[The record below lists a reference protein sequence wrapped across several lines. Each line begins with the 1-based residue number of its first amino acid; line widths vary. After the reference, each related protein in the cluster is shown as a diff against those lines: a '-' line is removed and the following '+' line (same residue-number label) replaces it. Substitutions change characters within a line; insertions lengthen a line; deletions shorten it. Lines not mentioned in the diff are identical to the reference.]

1 VVSREGKNVGG
12 NKGPCREREGEEG
25 RLLMRDDS
33 VHVSGMF
40 RELLVAVV
48 WLLIYYPLE
57 QHLQGRG
64 LPVRGWAG
72 RGARTSSIADSICTR
87 CEHYRNWWS

>member
-1 VVSREGKNVGG
+1 
-12 NKGPCREREGEEG
+12 
-25 RLLMRDDS
+25 MRDDS

-72 RGARTSSIADSICTR
+72 SGHERHPLLIPYARDAGTTGIGGLESLT
-87 CEHYRNWWS
+87 